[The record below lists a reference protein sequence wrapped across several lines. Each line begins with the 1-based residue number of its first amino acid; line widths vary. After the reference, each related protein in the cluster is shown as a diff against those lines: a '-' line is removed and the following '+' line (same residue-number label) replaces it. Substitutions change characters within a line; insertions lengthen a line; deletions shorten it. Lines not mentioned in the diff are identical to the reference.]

1 MADLEQQ
8 LAAVMND
15 PSMMQKI
22 MSFAQTL
29 GNNDPPEP
37 PRPQNEAPP
46 MMPELDIATLQ
57 KLSGFMSKS
66 GIDPNQKALL
76 QALGPYLSQQRV
88 GRLERAMRAAKMAG
102 FATSLLGR

>member
-15 PSMMQKI
+15 PSMMKKI

-29 GNNDPPEP
+29 GNSEAPEP
-37 PRPQNEAPP
+37 PKPQNEEPS
-46 MMPELDIATLQ
+46 MMPELDISTLQ
-57 KLSGFMSKS
+57 KLSGFMSQS

>member
-29 GNNDPPEP
+29 GNNEP
-37 PRPQNEAPP
+37 PQQQDEAPP
-46 MMPELDIATLQ
+46 AIPELDIAALQ
-57 KLSGFMSKS
+57 KISGFMSQS
-66 GIDPNQKALL
+66 GIDSNQKALL
-76 QALGPYLSQQRV
+76 QALCPYLSQQRV

-102 FATSLLGR
+102 FATSLIGR